1 MKKFIYFLYASTLMI
16 AACNNQKQSE
26 KDMKDNVLL
35 TTFTTPFGVP
45 PFDQI
50 TLEDYKQAFETGI
63 DLQNKEIEK
72 IVTNPEA
79 PSFKNTVEMLERSG
93 KLLERTESIFFNL
106 LSANTNKDMQQLAQD
121 IAPKLSAQS
130 DNILMNEQLFKRIQ
144 VVYNVKERLELNQEQ
159 QRLLEETYT
168 DFVRGGAELNE
179 TDKVK
184 LKEINEKLS
193 VLSLQFSENVL
204 DENNNFELVIDNKDD
219 LSGLPES
226 VIAAAAETA
235 AEKGKAGKWV
245 FTLDQPSRLPFLQF
259 ADNRSLREKI
269 LNGYI
274 MRGDN
279 NNEYDNKEIIKQ
291 LVNLRLEKARLLGF
305 ETYAD
310 FVLARTMAK
319 TPAKVY
325 DLMQQLMVPG
335 LEMAKKEREAL
346 QKLANA
352 EGANFKI
359 EAWDWWYY
367 TEKLR
372 KLNYDLDEDQLR
384 PYFKL
389 ENVRDGVFYVS
400 GKLFNLKFQR
410 DITVPIYHPDVEAY
424 QVLDS
429 NNQLLGILYMDFF
442 PRASKRGG
450 AWMTDYRPQYYE
462 NDTRIIPV
470 ISVTC
475 NFTKP
480 TADAPSLLSFD
491 EANTLFHEFGH
502 ALHGLLSDCQY
513 RSLSGTNVPRDF
525 VEMPSQIMENWAS
538 RPEVLQV
545 YAKHYKTGEV
555 IPEELVKKI
564 EASAKFNAGFTLVEY
579 MSAAYLD
586 MDWHTLKEPFTGEV
600 NTFESNAMNEIG
612 LIPEIVVRYRSTYF
626 NHIFSG
632 GYAAGYY
639 SYVWAEIIDAD
650 AFQAFVETS
659 LFDQATA
666 KRFVDEILS
675 KGGTDDPMTLYVNFR
690 GREPQIDALLKR
702 KGLK

>member
-1 MKKFIYFLYASTLMI
+1 MKKSLYLLAFAGLFLAS
-16 AACNNQKQSE
+16 CSNQNQNE
-26 KDMKDNVLL
+26 KNMKDNALL
-35 TTFTTPFGVP
+35 TTFTTPYGVP
-45 PFDQI
+45 PFSQI
-50 TLEDYKQAFETGI
+50 SLDNFKEAFEAGI
-63 DLQNKEIEK
+63 EAQNEQIDN

-79 PSFKNTVEMLERSG
+79 PNFANTIEKLEKSG
-93 KLLERTESIFFNL
+93 KLIDRTETIFFNL
-106 LSANTNKDMQQLAQD
+106 LSANTNKDMQQLAQE
-121 IAPKLSAQS
+121 IAPKLSAHG
-130 DNILMNEQLFKRIQ
+130 DDILMNEKLFKRIQ
-144 VVYNVKERLELNQEQ
+144 SVYQVKDRIELSQEQ
-159 QRLLEETYT
+159 LRLLEETYT
-168 DFVRGGAELNE
+168 EFVRGGAELSE
-179 TDKVK
+179 ADKTK

-204 DENNNFELVIDNKDD
+204 DENNNFELVIENKDD

-226 VIAAAAETA
+226 VISAAAELAT
-235 AEKGKAGKWV
+235 EKGKTGKWV
-245 FTLDQPSRLPFLQF
+245 FTLDQPSRVPFLQF

-269 LNGYI
+269 LKGYI
-274 MRGDN
+274 NRGDN
-279 NNEYDNKEIIKQ
+279 NNEYDNKEIVKQ
-291 LVNLRLEKARLLGF
+291 IVNLRLDKAKLLGF

-310 FVLARTMAK
+310 FVLAKTMAK
-319 TPAKVY
+319 TPEKVY
-325 DLMQQLMVPG
+325 DLMNQLMVPG
-335 LEMAKKEREAL
+335 LEMAKKERKAL
-346 QKLANA
+346 QDMADA
-352 EGANFKI
+352 EGAGIKI

-384 PYFKL
+384 PYFQL

-400 GKLFNLKFQR
+400 NKLYGLNFIPN
-410 DITVPIYHPDVEAY
+410 DSIPVYHPDVEAY
-424 QVLDS
+424 EVTDS
-429 NNQLLGILYMDFF
+429 TNQLVGILYMDFF

-462 NDTRIIPV
+462 NGSRVVPI
-470 ISVTC
+470 ISVTT

-480 TADAPSLLSFD
+480 TGDTPALLSFD

-513 RSLSGTNVPRDF
+513 SSLSGTNVPRDF
-525 VEMPSQIMENWAS
+525 VEMPSQIMENWAA

-545 YAKHYKTGEV
+545 YAKHYKTGEI
-555 IPEELVKKI
+555 IPEELVKKL

-579 MSAAYLD
+579 MSAAFLD
-586 MDWHTLKEPFTGEV
+586 MDWHTIKEPFTGNV
-600 NTFESNAMNEIG
+600 NEFETNAMNEIG
-612 LIPEIVVRYRSTYF
+612 LIPEIIVRYRSTYF
-626 NHIFSG
+626 SHIFSG

-659 LFDQATA
+659 IFDQATA

-675 KGGTDDPMTLYVNFR
+675 KGGTDDPMVLYVNFR
-690 GREPQIDALLKR
+690 GREPQIDALLER